1 MCTNNNDGD
10 DNEDNNSNSNKNTT
24 TTTATTKQKQKHHN
38 NENSNNHDNHDNHD
52 NNNYHPSICTIHPS
66 QVVPHETRFWNITGP
81 KKTPRQCLEEDPG
94 VLLPALQVGA
104 QLRDGCV
111 SRQREASVFERYC
124 TLIERGK
131 ERDLPLPDWE
141 LMSIGETLVI
151 CGGVRGS
158 YTLHCPTWHTCV

>member
-1 MCTNNNDGD
+1 MFPGSIRFSENQH
-10 DNEDNNSNSNKNTT
+10 NST
-24 TTTATTKQKQKHHN
+24 
-38 NENSNNHDNHDNHD
+38 
-52 NNNYHPSICTIHPS
+52 HPSICTTHPS

-111 SRQREASVFERYC
+111 SRQREPSVFEG
-124 TLIERGK
+124 TVHLTRGK
-131 ERDLPLPDWE
+131 ERDLPLPDFRE
-141 LMSIGETLVI
+141 LMSTEETLVI

-158 YTLHCPTWHTCV
+158 YTLHDTHVFNQF